1 MVEIKNMT
9 LEHLENIKDVLNSEF
24 DDFWNYNILKEE
36 LNSQNSCYIVALL
49 NNEIVGF
56 AGIKFIADEADI
68 MNIVTKKTF
77 RNQGIGKLLLENLI
91 QLSKSLNLT
100 SITLEVN
107 EENAPAIHLYKKF
120 GFEILGI
127 RKNYYKNAD
136 GIIMTKK
143 LKLT

>member
-1 MVEIKNMT
+1 MIEIKDMS

-56 AGIKFIADEADI
+56 AGIKFIVNEADI

-77 RNQGIGKLLLENLI
+77 RNKGIGKLLLENLI
-91 QLSKSLNLT
+91 QLAKSLNLT

-127 RKNYYKNAD
+127 RKNYYKNTD

-143 LKLT
+143 L

>member
-1 MVEIKNMT
+1 MIEIKDMS

-36 LNSQNSCYIVALL
+36 LNSQNSCYIVVLL

-56 AGIKFIADEADI
+56 AGIKFIVNEADI

-77 RNQGIGKLLLENLI
+77 RNKGIGKLLLENLI
-91 QLSKSLNLT
+91 QLAKSLNLT

-120 GFEILGI
+120 DFEILGF
-127 RKNYYKNAD
+127 RKNYYQNKD

-143 LKLT
+143 L

>member
-1 MVEIKNMT
+1 MT

-56 AGIKFIADEADI
+56 AGIKFIVNEADI
-68 MNIVTKKTF
+68 MNIVTKKIF

-91 QLSKSLNLT
+91 QLAKSLNLT

-127 RKNYYKNAD
+127 RKNYYQNKD

-143 LKLT
+143 L

>member
-56 AGIKFIADEADI
+56 AGIKFIVNEADI
-68 MNIVTKKTF
+68 MNIVTKKIF

-91 QLSKSLNLT
+91 QLAKSLNLT

-127 RKNYYKNAD
+127 RKNYYQNKD

-143 LKLT
+143 L

>member
-1 MVEIKNMT
+1 MIEIKDMT
-9 LEHLENIKDVLNSEF
+9 LEHLETIKDVLNSEF

-56 AGIKFIADEADI
+56 AGIKFIVNEADI
-68 MNIVTKKTF
+68 MNIVTKNIF

-127 RKNYYKNAD
+127 RKKYYKNAD

-143 LKLT
+143 I

>member
-1 MVEIKNMT
+1 MIEIKDMT
-9 LEHLENIKDVLNSEF
+9 LEHLETIKDVLNSEF

-56 AGIKFIADEADI
+56 AGIKFIVNEADI
-68 MNIVTKKTF
+68 MNIVTKNIF

-91 QLSKSLNLT
+91 QLAKSLNLT

-143 LKLT
+143 L

>member
-1 MVEIKNMT
+1 MIEIKDMT
-9 LEHLENIKDVLNSEF
+9 LEHLETIKDVLNSEF

-56 AGIKFIADEADI
+56 AGIKFIVNEADI
-68 MNIVTKKTF
+68 MNIVTKNIF

-91 QLSKSLNLT
+91 QLAKSLNLT

-127 RKNYYKNAD
+127 RKNYYQNKD

-143 LKLT
+143 L

>member
-9 LEHLENIKDVLNSEF
+9 LEHLETIKDVLNSEF

-36 LNSQNSCYIVALL
+36 LNSQNSCYIVAFL

-56 AGIKFIADEADI
+56 AGIKFIANEADI

-91 QLSKSLNLT
+91 QLAKSLHLK

-127 RKNYYKNAD
+127 RKNYYQNKN

-143 LKLT
+143 I

>member
-36 LNSQNSCYIVALL
+36 LNSPNSCYIVAFL

-56 AGIKFIADEADI
+56 AGIKFIVNEADI
-68 MNIVTKKTF
+68 MNIVTKKIF

-91 QLSKSLNLT
+91 QLAKSLNLA

-120 GFEILGI
+120 GFEILGL
-127 RKNYYKNAD
+127 RKNYYQNKD

-143 LKLT
+143 L

>member
-56 AGIKFIADEADI
+56 AGIKFIVNEADI

-77 RNQGIGKLLLENLI
+77 RNKGIGKLLLENLI

-127 RKNYYKNAD
+127 RKKYYKNAD

-143 LKLT
+143 I

>member
-9 LEHLENIKDVLNSEF
+9 LENLENIKDVLNSEF

-36 LNSQNSCYIVALL
+36 LNSQNSCYIVAFL

-56 AGIKFIADEADI
+56 AGIKFIVNEADI

-77 RNQGIGKLLLENLI
+77 RNQGIGNLLLENLI
-91 QLSKSLNLT
+91 QLAKSLHLK

-127 RKNYYKNAD
+127 RKNYYQNKD

-143 LKLT
+143 L

>member
-1 MVEIKNMT
+1 MIEIKDMS

-56 AGIKFIADEADI
+56 AGIKFIVNEADI

-77 RNQGIGKLLLENLI
+77 RNKGIGKLLLENLI
-91 QLSKSLNLT
+91 QLAKSLNLT

-127 RKNYYKNAD
+127 RKNYYQNKD

-143 LKLT
+143 L

>member
-36 LNSQNSCYIVALL
+36 LNSPNSCYIVAFL

-56 AGIKFIADEADI
+56 AGIKFIVNEADI

-143 LKLT
+143 L